1 MKYCRNCGQELR
13 DDSQFCDRC
22 GHPQKPM
29 EVHAK
34 AESGSKGKTAAI
46 IIILIALAI
55 GVFAYITYKDAHPE
69 INRTEYSSEN
79 IGPGIDYL
87 CEEVYADVTAVCPR
101 FVNVRHD
108 KPYAVIAECQLQN
121 GEKAWIYITVYD
133 YATKFGD
140 RYFQDMDVSDGWDDT
155 YRYLDE
161 PVRLTGDLRL
171 AGDVADELENTDA
184 HWVINTL
191 TDDEYWG

>member
-13 DDSQFCDRC
+13 DDSLFCDRC
-22 GHPQKPM
+22 GHPQKLM
-29 EVHAK
+29 EVHTK

-55 GVFAYITYKDAHPE
+55 GVFAYITYKNAHPE

-133 YATKFGD
+133 YAIKFGD